1 MPYSIL
7 AVVVLLLLFIVI
19 YRVEKVQHE
28 KRVQSIPV
36 RIWVNGTRGKSSVTR
51 LIAAGLRA
59 DGTKVIAKTTGT
71 SARIIMDDGSE
82 NPIVRLGMA
91 NIREQMRITKRMA
104 VRKPDA
110 VVFECMA
117 LRPDLQKTE
126 STRITQPTIAVITNV
141 RPDHLDV
148 MGPSVRDVAQAF
160 VNAIPSGCHL
170 FCTKSELMQD
180 FIPQLQKRNITVVF
194 SDMGTVTPRELKQ
207 FRYEEHRENVAI
219 ALDVCTHLS
228 ADRKKALHGMCAMQ
242 PDPGV
247 LKKNILKLDDKTVTL
262 VNAMAANDPESTF
275 HIWESIDKD
284 FSQIS
289 VLVNCREDRLERT
302 FRLAELFKDKI
313 CADNYIL
320 TGAGTKVLLRRLKR
334 IVNPETIHEHG
345 NREPSHVVDH
355 ITQLVADKSLIF
367 AIGNTVGYGMKL
379 AEELDKHRKE

>member
-1 MPYSIL
+1 MPYSIV
-7 AVVVLLLLFIVI
+7 AVLMLLFLFIII
-19 YRVEKVQHE
+19 YRVEKVRHE
-28 KRVQSIPV
+28 KRVECIPV
-36 RIWVNGTRGKSSVTR
+36 RIWINGTRGKSSVTR

-59 DGTKVIAKTTGT
+59 SGTKVIAKTTGT

-82 NPIVRLGMA
+82 EPIVRLGMA
-91 NIREQMRITKRMA
+91 NIREQMRMIKKMA
-104 VRKPDA
+104 MRKPDA
-110 VVFECMA
+110 IVFECMA

-126 STRITQPTIAVITNV
+126 STRITQPTIVVITNV

-148 MGPSVRDVAQAF
+148 MGPSVRDVAHAF

-170 FCTKSELMQD
+170 FCTKSELLQD
-180 FIPQLQKRNITVVF
+180 FIPHMQKRNITVVF
-194 SDMGTVTPRELKQ
+194 SDAGTVTPRELQQ

-219 ALDVCTHLS
+219 ALDVCTHLH
-228 ADRKKALHGMCAMQ
+228 ADRKKALRGMCAMR

-247 LKKNILKLDDKTVTL
+247 LKKSILKLDSKTITL
-262 VNAMAANDPESTF
+262 VNAMAANDPESTL
-275 HIWESIDKD
+275 HIWKSTEKD
-284 FSQIS
+284 FAQIN

-302 FRLAELFKDKI
+302 SRLAELFKDQI

-334 IVNPETIHEHG
+334 IVNPEKIHDHG
-345 NREPSHVVDH
+345 NRKPSHVVDH

-379 AEELDKHRKE
+379 AEELNKHKKE